1 MVWFWLLKPK
11 QRKHTVVLYL
21 LFLEDIQMGKAKT
34 FTPTELRRVL
44 DYIATRSH
52 AKRNR
57 AMILMTHYAG
67 MRVGEVAALTWS
79 DVMSQDGQVRDE
91 IRLNADQTKG
101 RHPRIVFVS
110 PKLRKELETYVRS
123 VKTRDAD
130 WSFFYTQKSLRRG
143 FTANT
148 LAQYF
153 FNMYR
158 KAGMDDASSHSG
170 RRSFA
175 TSLASKGVGVRV
187 LMRAMGHRNIST
199 TIGYIEASDEMLR
212 KAVELA

>member
-1 MVWFWLLKPK
+1 
-11 QRKHTVVLYL
+11 
-21 LFLEDIQMGKAKT
+21 MGKAKT

-57 AMILMTHYAG
+57 AMLLMTHFAG

-79 DVMSQDGQVRDE
+79 DVITQDGQVRDE

-110 PKLRKELETYVRS
+110 PKLRKELELYVS
-123 VKTRDAD
+123 SIKARDKD
-130 WSFFYTQKSLRRG
+130 WSFFYTQKNLRRG
-143 FTANT
+143 FSANT

-170 RRSFA
+170 RRTFA

>member
-1 MVWFWLLKPK
+1 
-11 QRKHTVVLYL
+11 
-21 LFLEDIQMGKAKT
+21 MGKAKT

>member
-1 MVWFWLLKPK
+1 
-11 QRKHTVVLYL
+11 
-21 LFLEDIQMGKAKT
+21 MGKAKT
-34 FTPTELRRVL
+34 FTPADLRRVL

-57 AMILMTHYAG
+57 AMLLMTHYAG
-67 MRVGEVAALTWS
+67 MRVGEVAALTWY
-79 DVMSQDGQVRDE
+79 DVVTSDGQVRDE
-91 IRLNADQTKG
+91 IRLNAEQTKG

-110 PKLRKELETYVRS
+110 PKLRKELELYVRS
-123 VKTRDAD
+123 TKSRESD
-130 WSFFYTQKSLRRG
+130 WSFFYTQKNPRRG
-143 FTANT
+143 FTPNT

-212 KAVELA
+212 RAVELA

>member
-1 MVWFWLLKPK
+1 
-11 QRKHTVVLYL
+11 
-21 LFLEDIQMGKAKT
+21 MGKAKT
-34 FTPTELRRVL
+34 FTPSELRRVL
-44 DYIATRSH
+44 DYIATRNH

-57 AMILMTHYAG
+57 AMLLMTHFAG

-79 DVMSQDGQVRDE
+79 DVITQDGKVRDE
-91 IRLNADQTKG
+91 VRLNADQTKG

-110 PKLRKELETYVRS
+110 PKLRKELELYVS
-123 VKTRDAD
+123 SIKARDGD
-130 WSFFYTQKSLRRG
+130 WSFFYTQKNPHRG

>member
-1 MVWFWLLKPK
+1 
-11 QRKHTVVLYL
+11 
-21 LFLEDIQMGKAKT
+21 MGKAKT

-57 AMILMTHYAG
+57 AMLLMTHYAG

-123 VKTRDAD
+123 VKARDAE
-130 WSFFYTQKSLRRG
+130 WSFFYTQKSPRRG

-158 KAGMDDASSHSG
+158 NAGMDEASSHSG